1 MLAATADL
9 ETRPFYQGFASN
21 LLTCNSGVRR
31 LFLTNKHKVRNRDF
45 CCAMTAHTT
54 RGIFF
59 FFRLDRYVFFLSSG
73 FRSARCSCQAALL
86 RPLAKVSIFK
96 CGALGALY
104 WSPPH
109 LSPSYWSSPHPLA
122 CKRGLRSMT
131 MAVSRLIVRSPSLTP
146 RGSFPR
152 ASPPIFTPICRQS
165 SSDVMIALH
174 PAAAAG
180 HRL

>member
-1 MLAATADL
+1 M
-9 ETRPFYQGFASN
+9 
-21 LLTCNSGVRR
+21 
-31 LFLTNKHKVRNRDF
+31 LTNQHKVRNRDF
-45 CCAMTAHTT
+45 CCAMTARTT
-54 RGIFF
+54 GGIF
-59 FFRLDRYVFFLSSG
+59 FFRLDRFVFFLSSG

-86 RPLAKVSIFK
+86 RPLAKASIFK

-109 LSPSYWSSPHPLA
+109 LSPSYWSSPHPPA

-146 RGSFPR
+146 RGS
-152 ASPPIFTPICRQS
+152 SPPPRSSPLIFALLCRQS
-165 SSDVMIALH
+165 TSDVMIAPPH
-174 PAAAAG
+174 PAAAAAG